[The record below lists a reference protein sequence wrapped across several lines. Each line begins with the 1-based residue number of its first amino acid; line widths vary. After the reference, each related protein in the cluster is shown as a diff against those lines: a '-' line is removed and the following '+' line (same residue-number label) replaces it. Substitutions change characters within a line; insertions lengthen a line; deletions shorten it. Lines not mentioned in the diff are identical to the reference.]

1 MAFDPFKC
9 PTSEALP
16 TLSDLETCATS
27 IDQTQR
33 IAFQKRAGAAFTT
46 TNVLTESAWVDA
58 IGDSADP
65 NIVVVSPYLQ
75 KFTIT
80 PGEVIETGDA
90 QNLNGMPQHE
100 GFGFTT
106 VTAEI
111 HNVPHSVIADLKKL
125 TQLSSAAAGITKLGG
140 YFFGEN
146 ARITANVVDT
156 AVSGIPIYNFT
167 VSDVMSEGK
176 RKPNVWKVRFLL
188 ADGWS
193 ETIDTLNATPP
204 FDPVDL

>member
-16 TLSDLETCATS
+16 TLTGLATCATS

-33 IAFQKRAGAAFTT
+33 IAFQKKTGAAFSTT
-46 TNVLTESAWVDA
+46 TILTSSAWTTA
-58 IGDSADP
+58 IAATDP
-65 NIVVVSPYLQ
+65 DTVVVSPYLQ

-100 GFGFTT
+100 GFGFTV

-111 HNVPHSVIADLKKL
+111 HNVGHAVITDLKKL
-125 TQLSSAAAGITKLGG
+125 TQLSSSAAGLTKLVG

-146 ARITANVVDT
+146 ARITANVVST
-156 AVSGIPIYNFT
+156 VASGIPIYNFT
-167 VSDVMSEGK
+167 VSDVMTEGK
-176 RKPNVWKVRFLL
+176 RKPNVWKIRFLL

-193 ETIDTLNATPP
+193 ETINTLNATSP

>member
-16 TLSDLETCATS
+16 TLIGLDTCATS

-33 IAFQKRAGAAFTT
+33 IAFQKKGGEAFTT
-46 TNVLTESAWVDA
+46 TTVVTLAAWEAALAASEPDKC
-58 IGDSADP
+58 
-65 NIVVVSPYLQ
+65 VVSPYFQ
-75 KFTIT
+75 KLTIT
-80 PGEVIETGDA
+80 PGEVIETADV

-100 GFGFTT
+100 GFGFTV

-111 HNVPHSVIADLKKL
+111 HNVPHSVVTDLKKL
-125 TQLSSAAAGITKLGG
+125 TQLSSATAGLTKLTG

-146 ARITANVVDT
+146 ARITGNVADT

-167 VSDVMSEGK
+167 ISDVMTEGK
-176 RKPNVWKVRFLL
+176 RKPNVWKVKFLL

-193 ETIDTLNATPP
+193 ESINTYSATSP
-204 FDPVDL
+204 FDPVNL